1 MLKNN
6 AGKIKIACII
16 VAAADSRGFSCFIH
30 KERAKK
36 AANSQICLRI
46 CGNNILLM
54 VPE

>member
-6 AGKIKIACII
+6 GGRIKIACMTS
-16 VAAADSRGFSCFIH
+16 VAGDSRGLSVLH